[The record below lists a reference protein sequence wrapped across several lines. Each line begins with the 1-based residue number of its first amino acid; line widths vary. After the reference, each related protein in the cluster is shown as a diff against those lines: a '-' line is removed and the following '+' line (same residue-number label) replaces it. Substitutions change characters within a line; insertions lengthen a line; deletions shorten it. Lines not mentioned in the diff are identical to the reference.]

1 MLPKLSFSFRHKN
14 LNMLKYKW
22 TSCFYGVKKG
32 GEELRNKPVKTEKQ
46 DRRAGRVLGV
56 HYFI

>member
-1 MLPKLSFSFRHKN
+1 
-14 LNMLKYKW
+14 MLKYKW